1 MPTRTDS
8 LWRAA
13 LGVVAMLACA
23 SACADA
29 PVFPAHPLDDPAAVK
44 AAFSARIGKPV
55 HVLRFGFG
63 EHYADALVQNDAAP
77 DEFDRYEAVPGQPMK
92 DSEPQKAGGIDCKKK
107 VAFADLDLAAGAR
120 VLKQVR
126 AIAAANSYKTPENV
140 ELSADI
146 FCNDFG
152 WRGIL
157 ISEANSDAMLEITFK
172 PDGSSPTAREMRN
185 DGWGKVDMKK
195 LAAGSAPPPAAAP
208 KNEPAPTR
216 GDGRERDFTQGIE
229 ADLARVEAKV
239 GAPLAFKHISVDKT
253 QLSVDVISPANKKK
267 ISTYIVEDDGS
278 IKLWREDDAIPFDCN
293 KPFAAGDI
301 PLAQLPAMIAGAP
314 ALIPPMAQ
322 GWVKNVHIYRSG
334 LCGAPHVYI
343 EIEDDRGFGNVEYDG
358 RGKLVSAEV
367 Q

>member
-8 LWRAA
+8 LRRAA

-44 AAFSARIGKPV
+44 AAFAARIGKPV

-92 DSEPQKAGGIDCKKK
+92 DGEPQKAGGIDCKKK

-172 PDGSSPTAREMRN
+172 PDGSSPSAREMRN
-185 DGWGKVDMKK
+185 DGWVKVDMKK

-253 QLSVDVISPANKKK
+253 QLSVDVISAGEQE
-267 ISTYIVEDDGS
+267 EDLDLHRRRRRQHQALARGRHDS
-278 IKLWREDDAIPFDCN
+278 VRLQQAVRCRRRSAGA
-293 KPFAAGDI
+293 AAGDDRRR
-301 PLAQLPAMIAGAP
+301 AGADSADGAGLGQERAHLP
-314 ALIPPMAQ
+314 QRVVRGAAC
-322 GWVKNVHIYRSG
+322 VYR
-334 LCGAPHVYI
+334 
-343 EIEDDRGFGNVEYDG
+343 DRG
-358 RGKLVSAEV
+358 
-367 Q
+367 